1 MCTLT
6 CVFVSLLFLV
16 LVPPFRRQIFSRP
29 ILFIM
34 KKMNLVPHISETE
47 QQAIEAGTA
56 WMEKEFFRGNPNL
69 KTLLNQPMP
78 TLTEEEQKFLD
89 EQVETVCLMID
100 DWKLWRTRELPK
112 DVWDYIRKEKFL
124 GMIIPKAYGG
134 LEFSPYAQSEVV
146 KKLASRSFVIAI
158 YVMVPN
164 SLGPGELILHYG
176 TDEQKKYY
184 LPKLASGE
192 DIPCFALTETT
203 AGSDAGN
210 MQSTGVLF
218 KKNGEIYIRLNWDK
232 RYISLAKISTLMG
245 VAFHLHDPE
254 KILGGEENI
263 GITCALVPSSA
274 PGVKLETRHDPLGVP
289 FYNCPT
295 HGVNVEVPLSAVVGG
310 ASGVGKG
317 WIMLMECL
325 AAGRGIS
332 FPAQVAGSTQL
343 TARFTVPYAQVREQ
357 FGVPIAKFEG
367 IQKPLARVV
376 ANTYL
381 CEALRKYTLSA
392 LNQGMKP
399 AVIASIAKY
408 HSTETSRKI
417 INDAMD
423 IVGGAGISM
432 GPRNKIAAFSIAA
445 PISITVEGANILT
458 RCLMIFGQGAFRAHP
473 HAFPM
478 ISGLQKNN
486 LTQFDRAF
494 FGLIGHFF
502 ANLIRS
508 ILFSVSRGWLAMPC
522 SFKKQSTY
530 YRKIKWASATFA
542 LFTDISMGAL
552 GGSLKF
558 KESITARFADV
569 VSFLYLASAVLHKYE
584 HEGERTEDWP
594 IVKHALDQL
603 FHDVEIAFQEIF
615 DNFPHKILGPVFR
628 FTLLYWSRVNPIGSS
643 VKDRQVDAVM
653 HTVLGAKGEAFMRR
667 LTHGIFEPKDKTDHL
682 NQVEAAA
689 EFYKKVEP
697 ALKKRKKKI
706 ELSKEEK
713 TVLQAWDE
721 VKMEVVRVDEF
732 TEEEYYSRT

>member
-6 CVFVSLLFLV
+6 CVFIGLLFLMV
-16 LVPPFRRQIFSRP
+16 IPPLRRPILSRP
-29 ILFIM
+29 ILFMM
-34 KKMNLVPHISETE
+34 KKMNMVPTISETE

-69 KTLLNQPMP
+69 DTLLSQPVP
-78 TLTEEEQKFLD
+78 TLTAEEQKFLN

-176 TDEQKKYY
+176 TDEQKKYF
-184 LPKLASGE
+184 LPRLANGE

-210 MQSTGVLF
+210 MQSTGILF
-218 KKNGEIYIRLNWDK
+218 RKNGEVYIRLNWNK
-232 RYISLAKISTLMG
+232 RYITLAKISTLMG

-254 KILGGEENI
+254 KILGDKADI
-263 GITCALVPSSA
+263 GITCALVPSNA
-274 PGVKLETRHDPLGVP
+274 AGVKLETRHDPLGVP

-295 HGVNVEVPLSAVVGG
+295 IGVNVEVPLSAVVGG

-332 FPAQVAGSTQL
+332 FPAQVAGSTQV

-376 ANTYL
+376 SNTYL

-392 LNQGMKP
+392 LNQGVKP

-423 IVGGAGISM
+423 IVGGAGISV
-432 GPRNKIAAFSIAA
+432 GPRNKIAPFSIAA

-486 LTQFDRAF
+486 IVQFDKAI
-494 FGLIGHFF
+494 FGLIAHFF
-502 ANLIRS
+502 SNLVRS
-508 ILFSVSRGWLAMPC
+508 ILFSISRGWFSMPF
-522 SFKKQSTY
+522 SFKKQSAY

-558 KESITARFADV
+558 KESITARFADIL
-569 VSFLYLASAVLHKYE
+569 SDLYLAVAVLRKYE
-584 HEGERTEDWP
+584 SEGEKIEDWP
-594 IVKHALDQL
+594 VVKHALDQL
-603 FHDVEIAFQEIF
+603 FHDVEIAFQEVF

-628 FTLLYWSRVNPIGSS
+628 CSLLYWSRLNPIGSA
-643 VKDRQVDAVM
+643 VKDQQVEQVM
-653 HTVLGAKGEAFMRR
+653 HTVLGAKGEAFMKR
-667 LTHGIFEPKDKTDHL
+667 LSQGIFEPKDKMDQL
-682 NQVEAAA
+682 ILVEAAA
-689 EFYKKVEP
+689 ELYKNVEP
-697 ALKKRKKKI
+697 LLKKRKKKI
-706 ELSKEEK
+706 ELTSDEK
-713 TVLQAWDE
+713 ARLQEWDA
-721 VKMEVVRVDEF
+721 VKLEVVQVDEF
-732 TEEEYYSRT
+732 TDEEYHSRT